1 MAGDELVRGVT
12 IAVLLPAL
20 GQHEFLL
27 RFQHWEPPDFF
38 QISSKSAFGGNDR
51 QSRSTGHDSALQVYA
66 PGSSGRR
73 CVPPLPEPT
82 TLVCG
87 RYPDRSAHRIPD
99 RMGRKEEEPPS
110 HPRDP
115 RPPLVAPL

>member
-38 QISSKSAFGGNDR
+38 QISSESAFSGNDR
-51 QSRSTGHDSALQVYA
+51 QSRSTGHDSALQVCCPRIVRRAVRAAA
-66 PGSSGRR
+66 PRADGTSMRS
-73 CVPPLPEPT
+73 LPRPH
-82 TLVCG
+82 VF
-87 RYPDRSAHRIPD
+87 RIPD
-99 RMGRKEEEPPS
+99 RMGRKEE
-110 HPRDP
+110 
-115 RPPLVAPL
+115 